1 MAKKRS
7 GPFSL
12 KEERQLIQMAA
23 TSATLEKAA
32 AIFRTSVDTIERKA
46 KRLGIKLKGK
56 RPKLGRNEELLGG
69 SAMQYAHWLMV
80 AGAVLVVLGFIGFAL
95 HKNDAGTDE
104 GHLTR
109 DTSWETVEAALE
121 SEMEGEGEMPP
132 KRQRRPNGIFG
143 GS

>member
-56 RPKLGRNEELLGG
+56 RPKLGRKAKG
-69 SAMQYAHWLMV
+69 
-80 AGAVLVVLGFIGFAL
+80 
-95 HKNDAGTDE
+95 K
-104 GHLTR
+104 
-109 DTSWETVEAALE
+109 
-121 SEMEGEGEMPP
+121 
-132 KRQRRPNGIFG
+132 
-143 GS
+143 

>member
-46 KRLGIKLKGK
+46 
-56 RPKLGRNEELLGG
+56 N
-69 SAMQYAHWLMV
+69 V
-80 AGAVLVVLGFIGFAL
+80 
-95 HKNDAGTDE
+95 
-104 GHLTR
+104 
-109 DTSWETVEAALE
+109 
-121 SEMEGEGEMPP
+121 
-132 KRQRRPNGIFG
+132 
-143 GS
+143 

>member
-12 KEERQLIQMAA
+12 KEERKLIQMAA

-56 RPKLGRNEELLGG
+56 RPKLGLKAKG
-69 SAMQYAHWLMV
+69 
-80 AGAVLVVLGFIGFAL
+80 
-95 HKNDAGTDE
+95 K
-104 GHLTR
+104 
-109 DTSWETVEAALE
+109 
-121 SEMEGEGEMPP
+121 
-132 KRQRRPNGIFG
+132 
-143 GS
+143 

>member
-56 RPKLGRNEELLGG
+56 RPKLRLK
-69 SAMQYAHWLMV
+69 A
-80 AGAVLVVLGFIGFAL
+80 
-95 HKNDAGTDE
+95 K
-104 GHLTR
+104 
-109 DTSWETVEAALE
+109 
-121 SEMEGEGEMPP
+121 
-132 KRQRRPNGIFG
+132 K
-143 GS
+143 

>member
-46 KRLGIKLKGK
+46 KRLGIKLKAK
-56 RPKLGRNEELLGG
+56 RPKLGLK
-69 SAMQYAHWLMV
+69 AKA
-80 AGAVLVVLGFIGFAL
+80 
-95 HKNDAGTDE
+95 K
-104 GHLTR
+104 
-109 DTSWETVEAALE
+109 
-121 SEMEGEGEMPP
+121 
-132 KRQRRPNGIFG
+132 
-143 GS
+143 

>member
-12 KEERQLIQMAA
+12 KEERRLIQMTA

-56 RPKLGRNEELLGG
+56 QPKLGLRAKG
-69 SAMQYAHWLMV
+69 
-80 AGAVLVVLGFIGFAL
+80 
-95 HKNDAGTDE
+95 K
-104 GHLTR
+104 
-109 DTSWETVEAALE
+109 
-121 SEMEGEGEMPP
+121 
-132 KRQRRPNGIFG
+132 
-143 GS
+143 

>member
-32 AIFRTSVDTIERKA
+32 AIFRTSVATIERKA

-56 RPKLGRNEELLGG
+56 RPKLG
-69 SAMQYAHWLMV
+69 
-80 AGAVLVVLGFIGFAL
+80 
-95 HKNDAGTDE
+95 
-104 GHLTR
+104 LT
-109 DTSWETVEAALE
+109 A
-121 SEMEGEGEMPP
+121 
-132 KRQRRPNGIFG
+132 KK
-143 GS
+143 

>member
-32 AIFRTSVDTIERKA
+32 AIFRTSLDTIERKA

-56 RPKLGRNEELLGG
+56 RPKLGLK
-69 SAMQYAHWLMV
+69 V
-80 AGAVLVVLGFIGFAL
+80 
-95 HKNDAGTDE
+95 K
-104 GHLTR
+104 
-109 DTSWETVEAALE
+109 
-121 SEMEGEGEMPP
+121 
-132 KRQRRPNGIFG
+132 K
-143 GS
+143 

>member
-32 AIFRTSVDTIERKA
+32 VIFRTSVDTIERKA

-56 RPKLGRNEELLGG
+56 RPKLGLR
-69 SAMQYAHWLMV
+69 A
-80 AGAVLVVLGFIGFAL
+80 
-95 HKNDAGTDE
+95 K
-104 GHLTR
+104 
-109 DTSWETVEAALE
+109 
-121 SEMEGEGEMPP
+121 
-132 KRQRRPNGIFG
+132 K
-143 GS
+143 

>member
-46 KRLGIKLKGK
+46 KRLGINLKGK
-56 RPKLGRNEELLGG
+56 RPKLGLK
-69 SAMQYAHWLMV
+69 V
-80 AGAVLVVLGFIGFAL
+80 T
-95 HKNDAGTDE
+95 K
-104 GHLTR
+104 
-109 DTSWETVEAALE
+109 
-121 SEMEGEGEMPP
+121 
-132 KRQRRPNGIFG
+132 
-143 GS
+143 